1 MPVRSAAFFTVLSL
15 ILALT
20 GCKPD
25 RSTVAEDIGA
35 GLRGKDITLS
45 ATGAPKAR
53 ITADGDLVIG
63 GKKIDTDAEQRAL
76 LLAYRKEMEGIAQQG
91 AEIGMQGAALG
102 GKAAKEAIKGVFGG
116 NPDAVGQNIE
126 AEAQKLQQ
134 EAMKICERVA
144 TLKQAQ
150 DALAAKLPEFQPY
163 ANIDEKEAED
173 CRVGV

>member
-1 MPVRSAAFFTVLSL
+1 MPVRSTAAFTVLFL

-20 GCKPD
+20 ACKPD
-25 RSTVAEDIGA
+25 SRTVAEDVSA

-53 ITADGDLVIG
+53 ITGNGDLVIG
-63 GKKIDTDAEQRAL
+63 GKKIDTNAEQRAL
-76 LLAYRKEMEGIAQQG
+76 LLAYRKEMEAIAQQG

-116 NPDAVGQNIE
+116 NPDAIGQNIE

-150 DALAAKLPEFQPY
+150 DALAAKLPEFKPY
-163 ANIDEKEAED
+163 ANMDDEEAKD